1 MATIHINHLNDEV
14 VRLLKKRAA
23 SRDHSLESEVRGILE
38 REAQDI
44 EDRETKRKEFIKLS
58 RKFRQELVDRPTG
71 TPAWMMIRQDRDDDH
86 GHNW

>member
-1 MATIHINHLNDEV
+1 MATIHIDYLDDEV

-23 SRDHSLESEVRGILE
+23 SRDHSLESEVRSILE

-58 RKFRQELVDRPTG
+58 RKFREELADRPMG
-71 TPAWMMIRQDRDDDH
+71 PPSQVLIRQDRDEDH